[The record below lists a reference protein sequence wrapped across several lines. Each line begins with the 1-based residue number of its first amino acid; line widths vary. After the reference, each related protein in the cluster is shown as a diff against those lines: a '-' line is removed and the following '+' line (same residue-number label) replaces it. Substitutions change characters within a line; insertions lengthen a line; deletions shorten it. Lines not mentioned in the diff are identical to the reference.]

1 MSAAAIVRISLL
13 VLEVALVGGLLI
25 LFSHALAVALLRR
38 RRAPRVDGG
47 RRAVYALM
55 PAPAGGGGASLTDAE
70 RCDLNAHLA
79 RLSGAEQEEVIAP
92 LARSLTPEACAP
104 LRAIANEIG
113 LLDRAAAW
121 CRSRNWSTRL
131 RGARL
136 NAALC
141 AGEDVMIALL
151 RDRHPAVRAQAAE
164 WAARHATPDVV
175 WRLLEMIDDPDA
187 FSRFAVQDALLRLG
201 NDAVEPLAR
210 FLEQRDGPAIE
221 PAIRVA
227 SALPHPRFLA
237 AAIRHA
243 GSDVAA
249 VRVRAMNLLGSI
261 GGSEVARLL
270 VDRLGDQDAGVRAAA
285 VRALGR
291 IGHWPRAPEMAARM
305 RDTSWDVRRA
315 AGLALRDLGSPG
327 ILMLRRMTSDANSFA
342 ADMAMQ
348 VLDLPPGVGEGAS

>member
-1 MSAAAIVRISLL
+1 MSVADIVRISLL
-13 VLEVALVGGLLI
+13 VLEVALLAGLAI
-25 LFSHALAVALLRR
+25 LFSHAFGILLLRR
-38 RRAPRVDGG
+38 RRIPRVDRG

-55 PAPAGGGGASLTDAE
+55 PAMAGGGSPLTDAE
-70 RCDLNAHLA
+70 RGDLFTHLS

-104 LRAIANEIG
+104 LRAIAEEIG
-113 LLDRAAAW
+113 LLDRAEAW
-121 CRSRNWSTRL
+121 CRSYNWSTRL

-136 NAALC
+136 NSALC
-141 AGEDVMIALL
+141 SGEDVMVDLL

-164 WAARHATPDVV
+164 WAARHAAPEVV
-175 WRLLEMIDDPDA
+175 ARLLEMIDDPDA

-227 SALPHPRFLA
+227 SALPHPRFLS

-243 GSDVAA
+243 GSEAA
-249 VRVRAMNLLGSI
+249 GVRVRAMNLLGSI

-270 VDRLGDQDAGVRAAA
+270 VDRLDDEDAGVRASA

-291 IGHWPRAPEMAARM
+291 IGHWPRAPEMAARL

-327 ILMLRRMTSDANSFA
+327 ILVLRRMTADANSFA
-342 ADMAMQ
+342 ADMATQ